1 MKSKIIRYD
10 CLLFLTAAIWGFA
23 FVAQRLGMKYVGPFI
38 FNGVRF
44 ALAAL
49 VLSPFVLVR
58 RFKFGYGWTGKRRHV
73 LVSGFSA
80 GLFLFI
86 ASSLQQVGVVYT
98 TAGKAGFIT
107 GLYVVIV
114 PMAGF
119 FWKRRVGWRTWLG
132 AVLAVTGLYLLSIA
146 GGLRLVKGDILVFA
160 GAFFWAGHVLLIGSF
175 SKSIDPLILAFIQ
188 CAVCS
193 LLSLAVS
200 IFTEVISLNSLYLAA
215 APIIY
220 GGVFSV
226 GVAYT
231 FQILAQRHTPAAHA
245 SIIMSFEAVF
255 AVLGG
260 WLILGEVL
268 SVRGIA
274 GCTLM
279 FAGMIISQLGVIAE
293 RRKGKA

>member
-10 CLLFLTAAIWGFA
+10 CLLFFTAAIWGFA
-23 FVAQRLGMKYVGPFI
+23 FVAQRVGMKYVGPFI

-49 VLSPFVLVR
+49 VLFPFVLVR
-58 RFKFGYGWTGKRRHV
+58 RYKFGYGWTGKRRHV
-73 LVSGFSA
+73 LVSGFLA

-98 TAGKAGFIT
+98 TAGKAGF
-107 GLYVVIV
+107 
-114 PMAGF
+114 
-119 FWKRRVGWRTWLG
+119 FWKRQVGGRTWLG
-132 AVLAVTGLYLLSIA
+132 AVLAVIGLYLLSIA

-175 SKSIDPLILAFIQ
+175 SKSIDPLVLAFIQ

-200 IFTEVISLNSLYLAA
+200 IFTEVISLTALYSAA
-215 APIIY
+215 VPIIY

-231 FQILAQRHTPAAHA
+231 FQILAQRYTPAAHA
-245 SIIMSFEAVF
+245 SVIMSFEAVF

-268 SVRGIA
+268 SLRGIA

-279 FAGMIISQLGVIAE
+279 FAGMIISQLGVIAD
-293 RRKGKA
+293 RRRGKAGDI